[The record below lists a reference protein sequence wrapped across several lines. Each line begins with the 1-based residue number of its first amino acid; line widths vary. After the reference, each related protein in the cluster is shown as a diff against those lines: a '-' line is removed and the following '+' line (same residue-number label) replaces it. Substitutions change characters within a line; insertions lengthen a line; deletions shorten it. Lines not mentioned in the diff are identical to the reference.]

1 MKKSSWEKNLALM
14 AGVVRQDQ
22 KNKKTPKNKHDLKE
36 NFRGRKGFNDTGI
49 ALTPK
54 TIKEQR
60 KNKLN
65 YNKTRYVGSRLNI
78 INDARA
84 EAARKRRL
92 DNPKHKKRT
101 DAIIE
106 IADERIA
113 RKDDRER
120 YQIKLDNMRSQDPG
134 SSIKIGNNKNVYY
147 DGGAPVD
154 DGSVELDPYAVDAA
168 CRSVIDQYPKFRNK
182 VEEEIYRL
190 KNNR

>member
-1 MKKSSWEKNLALM
+1 M

-120 YQIKLDNMRSQDPG
+120 YQIKLDNRFH
-134 SSIKIGNNKNVYY
+134 
-147 DGGAPVD
+147 
-154 DGSVELDPYAVDAA
+154 E
-168 CRSVIDQYPKFRNK
+168 
-182 VEEEIYRL
+182 
-190 KNNR
+190 